1 MLPHK
6 AAGTVIT
13 VLSLCIIAALTLT
26 PDPSAGYQPL
36 SLCITCGALGGV
48 DFVLNILL
56 FLPLG
61 VGLRLRGVS
70 PRRAWLFALA
80 LTICIEALQVRVI
93 AGRDASLGDV
103 ISNALGAFIGIQLV
117 DRWRALLFP
126 RAHRATRFAVAG
138 AAIWFGAIALGGWAL
153 TPSIDAGP
161 YHALWAPDLYQIE
174 LFGGQVLDARLNGAP
189 LERGGIVRD
198 SGAVIRRLR
207 RDSLRIDARIAPAG
221 ETFDLA
227 PIVSIASPDDSMLV
241 VLGQDGGDVAFRVR
255 LNAGLL
261 RLRIPMVAGR
271 GAIPARSDATGTS
284 DTILISGTI
293 RDGRLLRAE
302 SRVRG
307 AITSAEIALDPFLL
321 WDALAPIRHL
331 RPRTMAA
338 LSLLW
343 VAIIIAPLGYWS
355 GWSRA
360 QRGRRGVHAT
370 GAIVGVIAAV
380 VVGLAVLPP
389 LFGFPVAHQSIWL
402 AAIASAVTS
411 AALGSWSSADGR
423 GGEQVE
429 GEVGEGDRDRDDA
442 PQEGAHRYPAERA
455 EQRGERTR

>member
-26 PDPSAGYQPL
+26 PDPSAGHQPL

-48 DFVLNILL
+48 DFVLNTLL
-56 FLPLG
+56 FIPLG
-61 VGLRLRGVS
+61 VGLRLRGGS

-80 LTICIEALQVRVI
+80 LTICIEALQIRVI

-103 ISNALGAFIGIQLV
+103 FSNALGAFVGIQLV
-117 DRWRALLFP
+117 DCWRALLFP
-126 RAHRATRFAVAG
+126 RAARATRFAVAG
-138 AAIWFGAIALGGWAL
+138 AVIWFGAIALGGWAV

-174 LFGGQVLDARLNGAP
+174 LFEGHVLDVRLNGAP
-189 LERGGIVRD
+189 LERGELVRNTAMRI
-198 SGAVIRRLR
+198 GRRS

-227 PIVSIASPDDSMLV
+227 PIVSIASHDDSMLV
-241 VLGQDGGDVAFRVR
+241 VLGQDGSDVAFRVR
-255 LNAGLL
+255 LNAGIL
-261 RLRIPMVAGR
+261 RLRMPMVAGR
-271 GAIPARSDATGTS
+271 WAIPARSDATGTG

-307 AITSAEIALDPFLL
+307 AIASAEIALDPFLL
-321 WDALAPIRHL
+321 WDALAPTRHL

-338 LSLLW
+338 LSLFW
-343 VAIIIAPLGYWS
+343 VAIIVAPLGYWS
-355 GWSRA
+355 GRSCA
-360 QRGRRGVHAT
+360 QRARRGVRAT
-370 GAIVGVIAAV
+370 ETVGGVVAAV
-380 VVGLAVLPP
+380 VLGLAVLPP
-389 LFGFPVAHQSIWL
+389 LFGFPVAHASTWL
-402 AAIASAVTS
+402 AAIASALVF
-411 AALGSWSSADGR
+411 AALGSWTSADRR
-423 GGEQVE
+423 GGEE
-429 GEVGEGDRDRDDA
+429 IEREVGEGNRDRNDA
-442 PQEGAHRYPAERA
+442 AKERAHGYAAERA
-455 EQRGERTR
+455 EKGGERTR